1 MESNGKGDSFVRSTK
16 KRNINKKKKKL
27 ALGTCVRIFFGFTF
41 FFYIFSVTY
50 ISSSNITLSVEEQK
64 ETAKLNK
71 KQKQVD
77 QLTSE
82 VNILQ
87 EKSRVLGLLDDKVTD
102 NQNNIYVITE

>member
-16 KRNINKKKKKL
+16 NTKKKKKRFTL
-27 ALGTCVRIFFGFTF
+27 DTCVRVVFGLSLL
-41 FFYIFSVTY
+41 FYVFSVIY
-50 ISSSNITLSVEEQK
+50 INSNNITLSVEEQK

-102 NQNNIYVITE
+102 NQNNIYVINE